1 METLVHDGD
10 QLADARQRQARHAAA
25 TSGVRAIAPLVV
37 GLAPLALTVGAA
49 AARADLP
56 VLVGWASSAL
66 LYGASGQL
74 TWIEMLGG
82 GGPAA
87 LAVIATVIV
96 NLQMLLYGAA
106 MRTYWASESRGWRV
120 AAAQLLVSP
129 VFAVATSH
137 HPVEPD
143 RQLRSR
149 FYMGAALTLWIA
161 WLAMTGIGY
170 ALGGLPSVPVL
181 ALLTPLVMLT
191 LALRAVVDSATMAAL
206 IVAAVLAVVGTG
218 LPYDL
223 GSVGAGIA
231 GVITGITIDSRTR
244 GQHQAPPQEPG
255 T

>member
-1 METLVHDGD
+1 MPAISSPMPD
-10 QLADARQRQARHAAA
+10 QRQARRAAA

-37 GLAPLALTVGAA
+37 GLAPLALTVGAT

-56 VLVGWASSAL
+56 PLVGWASSAL

-74 TWIEMLGG
+74 TWMEVLGG

-137 HPVEPD
+137 HPAEPD

-149 FYMGAALTLWIA
+149 FYMAAAMTLWLA

-231 GVITGITIDSRTR
+231 GVITGITVDSRAR
-244 GQHQAPPQEPG
+244 GHHQAPPQETG